1 MITASS
7 AWRTNIARR
16 STLVCN
22 AIVRIPQPCSK
33 MSSCTAPIRRTA
45 ASPRLTIATRL
56 NPGSPSER
64 GSDIFQRGG
73 HASFGNGRQL
83 GLFRPFG
90 NDDRGVDADDR
101 VAAHGA
107 GPEGRREHAHGP
119 VDHALP
125 DGIVDRERDAGGG
138 D

>member
-33 MSSCTAPIRRTA
+33 LSSCTARIRRTA

-73 HASFGNGRQL
+73 HVPFGNAHQL
-83 GLFRPFG
+83 GLLGPFG
-90 NDDRGVDADDR
+90 NDDRGVDADHR
-101 VAAHGA
+101 VAAHRA
-107 GPEGRREHAHGP
+107 SPEGRCEDAHRP

-125 DGIVDRERDAGGG
+125 YGIVDRERD
-138 D
+138 